1 MESVIAWAL
10 ADKLGYWIKS
20 FSREKLR
27 LRGRTAQLS
36 NAEIDGDALHAAL
49 GLPPAL
55 AIATA
60 RIQELVI
67 TLPSILNMQVE
78 PTVVNID
85 RLDIIL
91 EEKDEMENHSSP
103 NSNVTSPSSTKDS
116 GHGYADKMADGMTVK
131 KVEWKS
137 LTVDLKPHVNN
148 SADVQL
154 NSSIGQYSAQD
165 DGGAIQMPYVGERVF
180 EGKSGEA
187 NITIQR
193 TEQNDLLGLE
203 FQVHIIEALSPALSE
218 HGLLTLVSFITSLC
232 VVLSRRAADPG
243 QKDVE
248 CCKLKFA
255 AKISGV
261 RLGGGMRY
269 TEYVLQR
276 LGIMPDGCPGKIL
289 LEGIINSF
297 SRPLAKLLKLYTVTD
312 KDDVSSKEGEESEFG
327 MGMPYGVDVSVELRD
342 WIFALEGT
350 EEIGDWACRR
360 TCNRIP
366 REVKFW
372 QAAIRN
378 LHLRGKHS
386 GRTKPNSAEK
396 ASQKTE
402 YPYECF
408 TARVEGLQA
417 IRPHLR
423 NPATGNGTAQRHQAG
438 RTLVSSDQGTD
449 IEATM
454 VTSQDGSGVSKWTVD
469 KTRFSVEDLVTGAV
483 LTKEEQ
489 EYLSTLC
496 RSEADSLGRIAAAVL
511 LLLELDGSLGQAAI
525 DQLASLGSELA
536 GIFTPEK
543 LSTK

>member
-116 GHGYADKMADGMTVK
+116 GHGYADK

-243 QKDVE
+243 QK
-248 CCKLKFA
+248 
-255 AKISGV
+255 
-261 RLGGGMRY
+261 
-269 TEYVLQR
+269 
-276 LGIMPDGCPGKIL
+276 
-289 LEGIINSF
+289 
-297 SRPLAKLLKLYTVTD
+297 
-312 KDDVSSKEGEESEFG
+312 
-327 MGMPYGVDVSVELRD
+327 
-342 WIFALEGT
+342 
-350 EEIGDWACRR
+350 
-360 TCNRIP
+360 
-366 REVKFW
+366 
-372 QAAIRN
+372 
-378 LHLRGKHS
+378 
-386 GRTKPNSAEK
+386 
-396 ASQKTE
+396 
-402 YPYECF
+402 
-408 TARVEGLQA
+408 ARVEGLQA